1 MQFCE
6 QLPCWLI
13 QSLWA
18 LIPLARTCLHLRHVG
33 WVWGAASI
41 RRYGHAVLRTFALLA
56 GSISVGADSPCQDL
70 SALKACRLGLG
81 GSRCHKMCLWYIA
94 LLAGSIIVGAD
105 SPCQVLSALKACRL
119 GLGGS
124 QYHKIC
130 SCSLRTFAL
139 LAGLIIVGAGSA
151 RQDLSALK
159 ACRLGLGGSLSALF
173 YEVPRMIKLLP
184 KHVRQPVEYIVRA
197 VVKFVDTNTSIWRM
211 RGRPISSGGD
221 RACKGRLP
229 GETILIRSQAAAA
242 QAGALALTNVL
253 NNQL

>member
-1 MQFCE
+1 MGRQVSAARAQAKAERQRLRQTKASLKE
-6 QLPCWLI
+6 Q
-13 QSLWA
+13 Q
-18 LIPLARTCLHLRHVG
+18 
-33 WVWGAASI
+33 I
-41 RRYGHAVLRTFALLA
+41 RRYVYAVLRT
-56 GSISVGADSPCQDL
+56 
-70 SALKACRLGLG
+70 
-81 GSRCHKMCLWYIA
+81 IA
-94 LLAGSIIVGAD
+94 LLADSIIVGAD
-105 SPCQVLSALKACRL
+105 SPCQV
-119 GLGGS
+119 
-124 QYHKIC
+124 
-130 SCSLRTFAL
+130 
-139 LAGLIIVGAGSA
+139 
-151 RQDLSALK
+151 LSALK